1 MKIILDA
8 MGGDHAPA
16 AAIHAAVWAA
26 RDFKLTVQLVG
37 QPEAIKAEL
46 AKHDTT
52 GLDLPLVPAS
62 EVIEMHEHPA
72 TAVKNKK
79 DASMVVA
86 MNLLKTGQGDA
97 VISAGNSG
105 GVLAA
110 ALFGL
115 GRIKGIKRPALSV
128 IFPNDSAQG
137 YCLLL
142 DVGANTDVRP
152 EYLLQFA
159 LMGHHYASQV
169 LNIPNPRIGL
179 LSTGEEEDKGSM
191 LVQEVTPLLKASQLN
206 FIGNVEGKDVPA
218 GLADVVVTDGFT
230 GNIFIKGA
238 EGVAS
243 MIVKA
248 LEREIRAR
256 PLAMA
261 GALLVRPAFRAL
273 KAKLDYREY
282 GGGPLLGV
290 NGVVI
295 IAHGRSD
302 AYAIRNAIRVAQQA
316 AEKNIV
322 GVIERGLSEPAGQ
335 PIHEVVGH

>member
-1 MKIILDA
+1 MKIALDA

-26 RDFKLTVQLVG
+26 RDFGLTVQLVG
-37 QPEAIKAEL
+37 RPEVIAAEL
-46 AKHDTT
+46 AKHQTT
-52 GLDLPLVPAS
+52 GLDLPIIPAS

-72 TAVKNKK
+72 TAVKSKK

-86 MNLLKTGQGDA
+86 LELVKTGQSDGF
-97 VISAGNSG
+97 VSAGNTG

-115 GRIKGIKRPALSV
+115 GRIKGIKRPALST
-128 IFPNDSAQG
+128 IFPNDSPHG
-137 YCLLL
+137 YCFLL

-152 EYLLQFA
+152 EFLLQFA

-169 LNIPNPRIGL
+169 LNIPNPRVGL

-191 LVQEVTPLLKASQLN
+191 LVQDATPLLKESGLN
-206 FIGNVEGKDVPA
+206 FIGNVEGKDIPV
-218 GLADVVVTDGFT
+218 GLADVVVADGFS
-230 GNIFIKGA
+230 GNVFIKGA

-243 MIVKA
+243 MILKM
-248 LEREIRAR
+248 LRREIEAR
-256 PLAMA
+256 PLAKL

-273 KAKLDYREY
+273 QAKLDYREF

-290 NGVVI
+290 NGIVI
-295 IAHGRSD
+295 VAHGRSD
-302 AYAIRNAIRVAQQA
+302 AYAIRNAIHVAKQA

-322 GVIERGLSEPAGQ
+322 GVIERGLSEATNQ
-335 PIHEVVGH
+335 PVREATS